1 MSVWRDG
8 SDIQRLNAAAGD
20 HPVRVSPEVREVLG
34 VARQVSDWTG
44 GKFDVTFGA
53 LSGLW
58 KFDHDQDDSIPP
70 IQEVRKRAKLVDYR
84 QIAIDP
90 AKSAVFLKRA
100 GMKIHLGGIGK
111 GFSVDRMVSV
121 LRDHGL

>member
-20 HPVRVSPEVREVLG
+20 HPVRVSPKVREVLG

-44 GKFDVTFGA
+44 GTFDVTFGA

-58 KFDHDQDDSIPP
+58 KFDHDQDNTIPDRGAVMKQLP
-70 IQEVRKRAKLVDYR
+70 LVDYR
-84 QIAIDP
+84 SLDVDDGAGT
-90 AKSAVFLKRA
+90 AFLR
-100 GMKIHLGGIGK
+100 
-111 GFSVDRMVSV
+111 R
-121 LRDHGL
+121 R